1 MIARDVWDWLAVF
14 VMAVGGFLWGFS
26 STTGYG
32 GDGAILAGVLL
43 ALVGLGSL
51 VIRRAIKNGG
61 FGWTK
66 DAEEAQ
72 KRFQRQQFRALVPIL
87 VWVAGTAVLIWLV
100 SSSLIAQSIAIAADS
115 VWLVLCVWF
124 GYIRPRR
131 RA

>member
-1 MIARDVWDWLAVF
+1 MFARDVWDWLAVV
-14 VMAVGGFLWGFS
+14 VMAVGGFMWGFA
-26 STTGYG
+26 STTGLSDEWVG
-32 GDGAILAGVLL
+32 LGVLL
-43 ALVGLGSL
+43 VLVGLGSV
-51 VIRRAIKNGG
+51 VIRRAIKNRGL
-61 FGWTK
+61 GWTK
-66 DAEEAQ
+66 ETEERQ
-72 KRFQRQQFRALVPIL
+72 KQLQRQQLRVLVPIL